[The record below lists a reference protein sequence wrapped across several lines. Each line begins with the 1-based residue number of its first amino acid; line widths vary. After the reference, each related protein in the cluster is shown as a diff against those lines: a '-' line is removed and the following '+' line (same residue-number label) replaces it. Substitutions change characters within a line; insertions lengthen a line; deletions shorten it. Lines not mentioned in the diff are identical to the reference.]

1 MEIKQL
7 KRDFNSA
14 WLKFSFDTLFRLA
27 RDPWQYTSSYEQWK
41 YEQELQLIPPTSISQ
56 ALELGCAEGIFTV
69 QLAARVEELVA
80 ADISTIALT
89 RANQRCVLQ
98 QCDNVRLI
106 QFDITQDELPSQRF
120 DLIIC
125 SEILYYVGNRAML
138 QEVAKKLAQAL
149 KPNGYLLTSNDYRV
163 KTSVQNGEKLGK
175 SRVFGAEAIGAALSA
190 TSLQLMKVVRT
201 PYHCTHLFQRS
212 LPSSVPGLLPEV
224 VSFTE
229 AEVPRPQMGVFDWF
243 SVAAIAKLWRR

>member
-1 MEIKQL
+1 METKQL
-7 KRDFNSA
+7 KRYFNSA
-14 WLKFSFDTLFRLA
+14 WLKFSFNTLFRLA

-41 YEQELQLIPPTSISQ
+41 YEQELQLIPSTSISQ

-69 QLAARVEELVA
+69 KLAARVEQLVA
-80 ADISTIALT
+80 ADISQIALT

-106 QFDITQDELPSQRF
+106 QFDITQDELPAERF

-125 SEILYYVGNRAML
+125 SEVLYYVGNRAIL
-138 QEVAKKLAQAL
+138 QEVARKLAQAV

-163 KTSVQNGEKLGK
+163 KTPVQNSEKLEK
-175 SRVFGAEAIGAALSA
+175 SRVFGAEAIGAALSE
-190 TSLQLMKVVRT
+190 SLQLVKVVRT

-212 LPSSVPGLLPEV
+212 LSSSVPALLPEV
-224 VSFTE
+224 ITLTE
-229 AEVPRPQMGVFDWF
+229 AEVPLPQMGVFDWF
-243 SVAAIAKLWRR
+243 SIAAIAKAWRQ

>member
-7 KRDFNSA
+7 QRYFNSA
-14 WLKFSFDTLFRLA
+14 WLKFSFNTLFRLA

-41 YEQELQLIPPTSISQ
+41 YEQELQLIPPTKIPQ

-69 QLAARVEELVA
+69 QLAGRVEQLVA
-80 ADISTIALT
+80 ADISPIALT

-106 QFDITQDELPSQRF
+106 QFDITQDELPAERF

-125 SEILYYVGNRAML
+125 SEVLYYVGNRAIL
-138 QEVAKKLAQAL
+138 QEVARKLAQAV

-163 KTSVQNGEKLGK
+163 KTPVQNSEKLEK
-175 SRVFGAEAIGAALSA
+175 SRVFGAEAIGAALSE
-190 TSLQLMKVVRT
+190 SLQLVKVVRT

-212 LPSSVPGLLPEV
+212 LSSSVPALLPEV
-224 VSFTE
+224 ITLTE
-229 AEVPRPQMGVFDWF
+229 AEVPLPQMGVFDWF
-243 SVAAIAKLWRR
+243 SIAAIAKAWRQ